1 MIFFDLI
8 NHRCLR
14 QLSVIALR
22 TFRAFVDNK
31 SLSLPICNVWSF
43 IANHGLERLMW
54 HCRALHLLCGILWP
68 CLVLHYF
75 SMTHFQQNRGYVLI
89 WFFYVIHR
97 IIFLFFMFQLCL
109 PPLLMAMLVA
119 SDGSFGRRGRAGRG
133 HNHRHNHRNGRGRQG
148 RQNNDLNNGGQ
159 EIQGGIDFS
168 GKHFMIENPFDNGRK
183 ISTFRRYC
191 HFGSLGQA
199 SAASC

>member
-1 MIFFDLI
+1 
-8 NHRCLR
+8 
-14 QLSVIALR
+14 
-22 TFRAFVDNK
+22 
-31 SLSLPICNVWSF
+31 
-43 IANHGLERLMW
+43 
-54 HCRALHLLCGILWP
+54 
-68 CLVLHYF
+68 
-75 SMTHFQQNRGYVLI
+75 
-89 WFFYVIHR
+89 
-97 IIFLFFMFQLCL
+97 MFQLCL

-168 GKHFMIENPFDNGRK
+168 GKHFMIENPLDNRK
-183 ISTFRRYC
+183 EEVSTFRRYC

-199 SAASC
+199 LAASC